1 VITDL
6 HFLRPWWLLVL
17 LVPPLIL
24 WLAARSDDIRDRW
37 KGMIAPHLLDKLIV
51 EANRHSRI
59 NPSWLLAGLMA
70 LGTIAAAGPTWRREA
85 PPFVEDTA
93 PLVIAVDLSS
103 TMDAIDIS
111 PSRIERAKLKIH
123 DILAARPGAKT
134 AIVAYA
140 GTAHLVVPLTEDA
153 SLIESY
159 SDALA
164 TRIMPKPGKSTPDAL
179 SLSNSLFKSENT
191 TGTIVFLTDGIEP
204 AGVDALKAA
213 NANGIIILGIGT
225 AEGGPVRTADGNF
238 LTNAGGGRLLP
249 KLDMGA
255 LKQLQSATGADVATI
270 SDDDTDVRWIIQR
283 VSKNFSDAQA
293 SEGNRW
299 RDAGWWLVAPIA
311 LLLAFSF
318 RRGWVVRVGAV
329 LLAFRLLMPSPAEAA
344 GFVDLWLTP
353 DQQGRLAF
361 EQGDFEGA
369 ADHFRNPMWKGAAL
383 YRAGRF
389 QDALDAFA
397 AVDTAESWYNQANTL
412 LHLGKFEEA
421 VTAYQKA
428 IEKRKDWPEAQA
440 DLIIAERLLKEQQD
454 KEQEQQQQDPNLK
467 PDSVQ
472 FDDKGKQGKEGQV
485 SIAEQTSEMW
495 MKNIQAS
502 PADLMA
508 RKFALEAQGQK
519 P

>member
-1 VITDL
+1 MIADL
-6 HFLRPWWLLVL
+6 HFLRPWWLLAL

-24 WLAARSDDIRDRW
+24 WLAARSDDLRDRW

-51 EANRHSRI
+51 EATRHGRI

-70 LGTIAAAGPTWRREA
+70 LGAVAAAGPAWQREA

-93 PLVIAVDLSS
+93 PLVIAVDLSP

-111 PSRIERAKLKIH
+111 PSRIERTKLKIR

-164 TRIMPKPGKSTPDAL
+164 TRIMPQPGKNTSAAL
-179 SLSNSLFKSENT
+179 SLANGLFKTEGM
-191 TGTIVFLTDGIEP
+191 TGTILFLTDGIEP
-204 AGVDALKAA
+204 AGLDALKAA
-213 NANGIIILGIGT
+213 NSNGIVILGIGT
-225 AEGGPVRTADGNF
+225 AEGGPVKTADGNF
-238 LTNAGGGRLLP
+238 LTGAGGGRLLP
-249 KLDMGA
+249 KLDLEA
-255 LKQLQSATGADVATI
+255 LKQVQSSTGADVATI
-270 SDDDTDVRWIIQR
+270 TDDDTDVRWIIQR
-283 VSKNFSDAQA
+283 VSTNFSDAQA

-299 RDAGWWLVAPIA
+299 RDAGWWLVAPVA
-311 LLLAFSF
+311 LLLALSF
-318 RRGWVVRVGAV
+318 RRGWVVRFSA
-329 LLAFRLLMPSPAEAA
+329 LFLAIRLLTPAPAEAA
-344 GFVDLWLTP
+344 SFMDLWLTP

-361 EQGDFEGA
+361 EQSDFDA
-369 ADHFRNPMWKGAAL
+369 AAEHFRNPMWKGVAF

-389 QDALDAFA
+389 QDALDTFA

-421 VTAYQKA
+421 VTAYHKA
-428 IEKRKDWPEAQA
+428 IEKRKNWPDAEA

-454 KEQEQQQQDPNLK
+454 KEQEQQQEPNQK
-467 PDSVQ
+467 PDSIQ

-485 SIAEQTSEMW
+485 SVAEQTSEMW
-495 MKNIQAS
+495 MKNIQVS

>member
-1 VITDL
+1 MIADL
-6 HFLRPWWLLVL
+6 HFLRPWWLLAL
-17 LVPPLIL
+17 LAPALIL

-51 EANRHSRI
+51 EASRRGRI

-70 LGTIAAAGPTWRREA
+70 LGIVGAAGPTWQREA

-93 PLVIAVDLSS
+93 PLVIAVDLSP

-111 PSRIERAKLKIH
+111 PSRIERAKLKIR

-134 AIVAYA
+134 AILAYA
-140 GTAHLVVPLTEDA
+140 GTAHLVVPLTEDV

-164 TRIMPKPGKSTPDAL
+164 TRIMPNPGKNTPAAL
-179 SLSNSLFKSENT
+179 SLANGLFKTEGM
-191 TGTIVFLTDGIEP
+191 TGTILFLTDGIEP
-204 AGVDALKAA
+204 AGLDALKSAAA
-213 NANGIIILGIGT
+213 NSIVILGIGT
-225 AEGGPVRTADGNF
+225 AEGGPVKTSDGNF
-238 LTNAGGGRLLP
+238 LTNASGGRLLP
-249 KLDMGA
+249 KLDLEA
-255 LKQLQSATGADVATI
+255 LKQVQSATGADVATI

-283 VSKNFSDAQA
+283 VSTNFSDAKA

-299 RDAGWWLVAPIA
+299 RDAGWWLVAPVA
-311 LLLAFSF
+311 LLMAFSF
-318 RRGWVVRVGAV
+318 RRGWVVKVGV
-329 LLAFRLLMPSPAEAA
+329 LLLAIRLLTPATAEAA
-344 GFVDLWLTP
+344 GFLDLWLTP

-361 EQGDFEGA
+361 EQGDFEKA
-369 ADHFRNPMWKGAAL
+369 ADHFRDPVWKGVAL

-397 AVDTAESWYNQANTL
+397 AIDTAESWYNQGNTL
-412 LHLGKFEEA
+412 LHLGKFKEA
-421 VTAYQKA
+421 VDAYHKA
-428 IEKRKDWPEAQA
+428 IEKRKDWPDAQA
-440 DLIIAERLLKEQQD
+440 DLIIAERLLKEEQD
-454 KEQEQQQQDPNLK
+454 KEQEQQEQEPNQK
-467 PDSVQ
+467 PDSIQ
-472 FDDKGKQGKEGQV
+472 FDDKGKRGKEGQI

-495 MKNIQAS
+495 MKNIQVS

-508 RKFALEAQGQK
+508 RKFALEAQEQK